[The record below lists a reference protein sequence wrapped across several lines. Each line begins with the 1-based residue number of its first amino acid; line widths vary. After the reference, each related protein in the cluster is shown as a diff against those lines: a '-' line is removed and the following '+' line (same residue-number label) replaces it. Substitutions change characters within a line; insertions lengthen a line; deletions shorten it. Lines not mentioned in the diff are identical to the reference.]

1 MEAKRRKVVI
11 IGAGSVG
18 TAYIYALL
26 QTGLVSEIAL
36 IDLDDKVV
44 AGEVMDL
51 SHGLPFI
58 PPVSIH
64 AGSYSDC
71 RDAHIIVITA
81 GAKQKSGQ
89 SRTDMVKNNASIIKS
104 ICGQIE
110 NHPTK
115 AVLIMVTNPVDTLTY
130 VALDYLGWP
139 RQRVLGSGTV
149 LDSARLKYMLSEH
162 CRVDARNVH
171 AYVLGEHGDSEVVA
185 WSMAHIAG
193 VPIKHYCRI
202 CQGCNS
208 RREHKRI
215 SEQVRDSAYHII
227 DYKGS
232 TYYGIGMSLVRISEA
247 ILRDEHSVLTVSVKL
262 EGEYGIKDLCL
273 SVPCVVGENG
283 IERIIDAKLP
293 AEEDEALRASAD
305 VLRNLLIPYSISD

>member
-1 MEAKRRKVVI
+1 METKRRKVVI

-26 QTGLVSEIAL
+26 QTGLVAEVAL
-36 IDLDDKVV
+36 IDIDEKTV

-58 PPVSIH
+58 PPVLIH

-71 RDAHIIVITA
+71 RDAHMIVITA
-81 GAKQKSGQ
+81 GTKQKSGQ
-89 SRTDMVKNNASIIKS
+89 SRTDLVRDNASIIKS
-104 ICGQIE
+104 VCGQIK
-110 NHPTK
+110 NHPTD
-115 AVLIMVTNPVDTLTY
+115 AVLIMVTNPVDILTD
-130 VALDYLGWP
+130 VALSYLGWP
-139 RQRVLGSGTV
+139 RERVLGSGTV
-149 LDSARLKYMLSEH
+149 LDTARLKYMLSEH
-162 CRVDARNVH
+162 CQVDARNVH

-193 VPIKHYCRI
+193 VPIEHYCRI
-202 CQGCNS
+202 CQGCDA
-208 RREHKRI
+208 RQQHKRI
-215 SEQVRDSAYHII
+215 AEQVRDSAYHII

-262 EGEYGIKDLCL
+262 EGEYDISDLCL

-283 IERIIDAKLP
+283 IERIIDVKLP
-293 AEEDEALRASAD
+293 AKEDKALRASAD
-305 VLRNLLIPYSISD
+305 VLRSLLKSISD